1 MGVNYLLS
9 VMPPS
14 QGRGWSIVRVST
26 TSQTLSYSQF
36 RTVNMNI
43 SGLSISGASTH
54 NRRGGGA
61 GGKTAEPAL
70 RSVSD
75 ARNAGP
81 GYAAEANRHISNAAE
96 AQRAKGAGAVDM
108 SRFVLSGDGD
118 HDRNKFS
125 FRRDHEYENVD
136 PETFGV
142 SRAKSWSVLVENNF
156 RIQQCG
162 WRDVYEYRKVHGE
175 PEVWRSNGCISKV
188 YTKKTG
194 YITYW
199 QEARE
204 CPNAKLHLVKLFK
217 YRTKA
222 EGKRAGRK

>member
-1 MGVNYLLS
+1 
-9 VMPPS
+9 
-14 QGRGWSIVRVST
+14 
-26 TSQTLSYSQF
+26 
-36 RTVNMNI
+36 MNI
-43 SGLSISGASTH
+43 SGLSIGGASSGRR
-54 NRRGGGA
+54 NRGA
-61 GGKTAEPAL
+61 AGKTEEPAL

-75 ARNAGP
+75 VRRAGS
-81 GYAAEANRHISNAAE
+81 GGGGSNRHISKAAM
-96 AQRAKGAGAVDM
+96 AQRSKGSDDM
-108 SRFVLSGDGD
+108 SRYVLSGDGS
-118 HDRNKFS
+118 HDNNKFC
-125 FRRDHEYENVD
+125 FRRDEEYENVD
-136 PETFGV
+136 PEAFGV
-142 SRAKSWSVLVENNF
+142 SRAKTWSIQVENNF

-199 QEARE
+199 QEDRE

-222 EGKRAGRK
+222 EGKRASRK